1 MCLFLRGSAK
11 QFADLFIYLA
21 YFCIVKQRILLFD
34 TILDGHHPDYLFNL
48 IGYFSAF
55 PEIDLFVATGSI
67 FQEQYES
74 RKQQEQL
81 FWGEN
86 ITFLPIPMEEIQRIH
101 AFSIYKRSFVEWS
114 LMLDLAKQVGAS
126 HALLMYFDY
135 FQLGAW
141 LGKRASIPVSGIY
154 FRPNFLANPKG
165 FYPRLKKWILRKS
178 LHSGQIKNLFCLGTE
193 SLTPIQALSAGV
205 HIADLC
211 DPVRFFNIDQKDLL
225 AFHEKLQLPKNKK
238 VYLNFGH
245 LDDRKGIEFFL
256 KGCENLPISV
266 LESMCL
272 LLVGPIRPAYQQ
284 VIETAIARVPNL
296 QVICRFGYLPAPE
309 VQLCFEASNVVLL
322 LYQGHLG
329 SSSVLVRAAM
339 ANKLMLGSDKGE
351 IGALIQ
357 KNHFGLTVDSTS
369 PKSIADAIAELQGNK
384 VTLDVS
390 ACHAFAS
397 SNSIQKFGDTIRQ
410 GIESSY

>member
-1 MCLFLRGSAK
+1 LGGSAK

-21 YFCIVKQRILLFD
+21 YFCFVKQRILLFD

-48 IGYFSAF
+48 ICYYSAF
-55 PEIDLFVATGSI
+55 PEIDLFVATGAL
-67 FQEQYES
+67 FQEQFES

-81 FWGEN
+81 VWGKN
-86 ITFLPIPMEEIQRIH
+86 ITFLPIPMEKIQGIH
-101 AFSIYKRSFVEWS
+101 ALSIYKRSFVEWN
-114 LMLDLAKQVGAS
+114 LMLDLANQVHAS
-126 HALLMYFDY
+126 HSLLMYFDY

-154 FRPNFLANPKG
+154 FRPNFLANQKG
-165 FYPRLKKWILRKS
+165 FYPRLKKWILKKS
-178 LHSGQIKNLFCLGTE
+178 LQSGQLKNLFCLGTE
-193 SLTPIQALSAGV
+193 SLAAIQALSQEV
-205 HIADLC
+205 NVEDLC
-211 DPVRFFNIDQKDLL
+211 DPVRLFNIDQKDHSD
-225 AFHEKLQLPKNKK
+225 FQEKLQLPANKK

-245 LDDRKGIEFFL
+245 LDNRKGIESFL
-256 KGCENLPISV
+256 KGCENLPNSV

-284 VIETAIARVPNL
+284 VIEAAIARVPGL

-309 VQLCFEASNVVLL
+309 VQMCFEASDVVLL

-339 ANKLMLGSDKGE
+339 AKKLMLGSDKGQ

-357 KNHFGLTVDSTS
+357 KNHFGLAVDSSS
-369 PKSIADAIAELQGNK
+369 PSAIKATIEELQGNK
-384 VTLDVS
+384 VFLDIS
-390 ACHAFAS
+390 SCDAFAS
-397 SNSIQKFGDTIRQ
+397 SNSIQKFGDTIRL